1 DTILQTRTHPV
12 FSQFK
17 LALKKQGFDIC
28 YLHKHTLHTFN
39 VILTKTL
46 LADSNRWKLTM
57 AAATSSNTSTT
68 TLQIKHSSIEHTRKR
83 IDPRRRQAALS
94 FLSNISLDGRPVQD
108 DADNHFEEDSS
119 IEERTRQSLVS
130 AAERP
135 LYAAGGGAGGA
146 TPTAAQALA
155 IANQALIANAR
166 DSFGIDPAATAQ
178 ACTDP
183 EGDVFGPSIFSSP
196 FSAVPAAIRGR
207 LQTYTQGVVPAAFS
221 RQTSQGF
228 CLEGG
233 QIANSVLELQRSR
246 AAAWWESGQIQRG
259 SLGWEEKGRTPRL
272 SETLPGQTLLSLCF
286 SPSSVLHST
295 SSPKGTILDTLFFF
309 FPSLSFSLSLF
320 LLPPRSP
327 SSSLPPLSH
336 GLQSCS
342 QPGSPNTQI
351 SCQKIL
357 RDQRLELL

>member
-1 DTILQTRTHPV
+1 MSLKAYWSNFSPAATILQTRNHPV

-17 LALKKQGFDIC
+17 LALKIQSFDIC
-28 YLHKHTLHTFN
+28 YLHKHTFN
-39 VILTKTL
+39 VILTKPL

-108 DADNHFEEDSS
+108 DADNQIEEDNS
-119 IEERTRQSLVS
+119 IESRTRQSLVS

-135 LYAAGGGAGGA
+135 LYAAGSGTGVA
-146 TPTAAQALA
+146 TPTATQALA

-166 DSFGIDPAATAQ
+166 DSFGIGPAAAAP

-183 EGDVFGPSIFSSP
+183 EGDAFGPSIFSSP
-196 FSAVPAAIRGR
+196 FSVVPAATRSR
-207 LQTYTQGVVPAAFS
+207 LQTFTQGVVPAAYS
-221 RQTSQGF
+221 RQASQGF

-246 AAAWWESGQIQRG
+246 
-259 SLGWEEKGRTPRL
+259 
-272 SETLPGQTLLSLCF
+272 
-286 SPSSVLHST
+286 
-295 SSPKGTILDTLFFF
+295 
-309 FPSLSFSLSLF
+309 
-320 LLPPRSP
+320 
-327 SSSLPPLSH
+327 
-336 GLQSCS
+336 
-342 QPGSPNTQI
+342 
-351 SCQKIL
+351 
-357 RDQRLELL
+357 